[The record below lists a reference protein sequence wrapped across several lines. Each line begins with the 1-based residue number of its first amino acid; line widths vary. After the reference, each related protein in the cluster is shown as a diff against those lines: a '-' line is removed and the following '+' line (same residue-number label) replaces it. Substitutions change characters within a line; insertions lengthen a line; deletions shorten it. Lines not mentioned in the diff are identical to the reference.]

1 MSDERAAFAGQIT
14 DLPVVELLRTISNGK
29 KTGVARFETNLGTAT
44 VWFREGT
51 LVDADMGRFHMGPAV
66 RRLIAT
72 DAGSF
77 EVEFKPVTRRRL
89 IQENTTDLLAPP
101 KEQPPKAEPKP
112 RLTLPALADDT
123 RTAARSR
130 TRAAAGWKPTAGGT
144 GRDGGTVRDGGAG
157 AASPD
162 MLRRLEALRRAAD
175 RQPPRADVLHSTA
188 ALGSPAPEPR
198 PKPRPEARPRSA
210 RSTDETP
217 QAGLESLNRLAQ
229 KASKTQAAFLES
241 DRLAPSPD
249 ATLVPPPQPL
259 AVEDAQDR
267 APQAKAGATPPGPPG
282 ATVASAVPVDAQEP
296 PPSKP
301 ITAAREPVTARPG
314 RTRGPRPTAVIGSR
328 KTKRTSS
335 GIPVQSDAPASVPE
349 TPPKKDA
356 NGWTFIDPKLAS
368 RADEDEDEDERTDRT
383 MMRIGPLQLPQVP
396 SKRPGGKRA
405 QPPRAQPE
413 NRQAHPTRVD
423 PADDLSDPLP
433 IGTSWSAPAHV
444 ATPRSKPIQ
453 SDSNPSAGGE
463 IGKGGRT
470 SAAKTL
476 LVFAPDTQADADSGR
491 TMTQG
496 FRPITEAEGPHGAV
510 PGPSGAEVVAR
521 PVEAT
526 SRPHA
531 APPAGAGAP
540 SASGAAQVGRYEVL
554 LRIARGGM
562 GTVYLCQVTGTGGF
576 RRLFALKVIRDHLSR
591 NEEYVRMLLQEA
603 RIASRLHHPNVVG
616 IVDIG
621 NLANQHYLVMDY
633 VEGCTLSELLK
644 VHRKA
649 RPAHLIIP
657 IVLDALTGLHAA
669 HTLTDDDGSPLTLVH
684 CDFSPQNML
693 VGTNGICRI
702 TDFGIARASNA
713 LPERSSITRGKPAY
727 LAPEQITGR
736 PFDHRADI
744 FASGVVL
751 WNALTGEQLFKG
763 DTPEEVLDKVLNM
776 RIPAPSTV
784 GLRPPKKLDKV
795 VLRALERDPARR
807 FQSAEEMLIELRKVA
822 IGNDLLAPSSEV
834 AQWVADTFGAQLELR
849 RQAAGLA
856 PHTTASPR
864 PAAPAEV
871 TALALRDESPGAD
884 DSATQAL
891 LSHPAPA
898 LDASQT
904 MTLRSGKT
912 AAASDKRASDAV
924 LGDRA
929 RKIVIGMVVSVFATV
944 VAIAVVRPELL
955 TGGMVDEGGEYIDL
969 GTDQGEPNFDESLKP
984 PAPPTSPVAAPDPA
998 PAATKLDVGGAGPE
1012 IPDIEVEDS
1021 DLAPEP
1027 DPEDS
1032 PPAAPAK
1039 PTPPPAETPAKPR
1052 PKTDDTPPEPE
1063 PKTDDTPAKPKP
1075 KTDDTP
1081 AKPKTDASP
1090 DEPKPKADDTPPK
1103 PKPEPDEAPPKPK
1116 PKPDDTPTK
1125 PEPEAPELPSAPKF
1139 DF

>member
-51 LVDADMGRFHMGPAV
+51 LVDADMGRFHMGDAV

-89 IQENTTDLLAPP
+89 IQENTSDLLAHTPQP
-101 KEQPPKAEPKP
+101 AAKQPPKPAVKPK
-112 RLTLPALADDT
+112 LPPLADD
-123 RTAARSR
+123 ARAGPRPR

-144 GRDGGTVRDGGAG
+144 GRDGGAG

-162 MLRRLEALRRAAD
+162 MLRRLEALRRVAD
-175 RQPPRADVLHSTA
+175 RQPPRADVLSSTA
-188 ALGSPAPEPR
+188 ALGTRGPEQAAP
-198 PKPRPEARPRSA
+198 SG
-210 RSTDETP
+210 RSTGETP
-217 QAGLESLNRLAQ
+217 QAGLEALNRLAQ
-229 KASKTQAAFLES
+229 KASKTQPAPPAAPPVATPVSAEAQE
-241 DRLAPSPD
+241 DRLTPGPY
-249 ATLVPPPQPL
+249 ATPVTPPQPL
-259 AVEDAQDR
+259 EVESELDLEMATRAVPAPTPPQASPRAGANTNEAPSR
-267 APQAKAGATPPGPPG
+267 APAPPKPAAP
-282 ATVASAVPVDAQEP
+282 SAAP
-296 PPSKP
+296 
-301 ITAAREPVTARPG
+301 REPVAARPG
-314 RTRGPRPTAVIGSR
+314 RSRGPRPTAAIESR
-328 KTKRTSS
+328 RTKRTSS
-335 GIPVQSDAPASVPE
+335 GIPAQSASRTGE
-349 TPPKKDA
+349 TAAAGKKGS
-356 NGWTFIDPKLAS
+356 NGWTFVDPNLAKE
-368 RADEDEDEDERTDRT
+368 AEVEEDERTDQT
-383 MMRIGPLQLPQVP
+383 LMRMGPLQLPQAP
-396 SKRPGGKRA
+396 SKRPGGKRK
-405 QPPRAQPE
+405 PPRAQPE
-413 NRQAHPTRVD
+413 DRQAHPTRVD
-423 PADDLSDPLP
+423 PAEDLSDPLP

-444 ATPRSKPIQ
+444 AAPRSKPID
-453 SDSNPSAGGE
+453 SDGKDSAGGE
-463 IGKGGRT
+463 IGKGSRA
-470 SAAKTL
+470 SAGKT
-476 LVFAPDTQADADSGR
+476 VVAFAPQTPAGPDPGG
-491 TMTQG
+491 TMTAG
-496 FRPITEAEGPHGAV
+496 FRPITDAEGPDGQV
-510 PGPSGAEVVAR
+510 PGPNIAAVAAR
-521 PVEAT
+521 GVESTDKRAGTTPPGEAAT
-526 SRPHA
+526 
-531 APPAGAGAP
+531 G
-540 SASGAAQVGRYEVL
+540 ASGGAQVGRYEVL

-644 VHRKA
+644 VHRKT
-649 RPAHLIIP
+649 RPPHLIIP

-669 HTLTDDDGSPLTLVH
+669 HSLTDDDGSPLTLVH

-776 RIPAPSTV
+776 QIPAPSTV

-807 FQSAEEMLIELRKVA
+807 YQSAEEMLIELRKVA

-856 PHTTASPR
+856 PNSTPSAKQ

-871 TALALRDESPGAD
+871 TALALRDEAPGAD
-884 DSATQAL
+884 DSATHAL
-891 LSHPAPA
+891 LSQPGPASDASSTMMLQSGKAPA
-898 LDASQT
+898 
-904 MTLRSGKT
+904 
-912 AAASDKRASDAV
+912 AAAATRASDAV

-929 RKIVIGMVVSVFATV
+929 RKIVIGMVVSACATL

-955 TGGMVDEGGEYIDL
+955 TGGMLDEGGEYIDL
-969 GTDQGEPNFDESLKP
+969 GTAEADPNFDESLDK
-984 PAPPTSPVAAPDPA
+984 PA
-998 PAATKLDVGGAGPE
+998 PAPKPATKPETAPPKGGLDV
-1012 IPDIEVEDS
+1012 
-1021 DLAPEP
+1021 P
-1027 DPEDS
+1027 DPVPEKDPVEPPPVAEPEVTPD
-1032 PPAAPAK
+1032 PPANPSA
-1039 PTPPPAETPAKPR
+1039 PPPQAPR
-1052 PKTDDTPPEPE
+1052 N
-1063 PKTDDTPAKPKP
+1063 PAKPKAGP
-1075 KTDDTP
+1075 KP
-1081 AKPKTDASP
+1081 AKPKADPKPPKADDKPAQPKADDKPAKPKADPKPPKADDKPAQPKADPKPAKSDDKP
-1090 DEPKPKADDTPPK
+1090 AKPKADD
-1103 PKPEPDEAPPKPK
+1103 
-1116 PKPDDTPTK
+1116 KPD
-1125 PEPEAPELPSAPKF
+1125 APELPSAPKF